1 MVYCSTVSWIDKFL
15 ADAEK
20 MFQIP
25 RRELEKFVVYMAENP
40 EKVQEWAEQ
49 LQISDTDFLMLSTIY
64 TLYKTEEKVID
75 ILSDME
81 LKVDEAI
88 GLISTATA
96 NLLNALPQED
106 RKVVLA
112 QVLLAIALQTEDA
125 GLRNSLAEYAKILLA
140 PEDEST
146 HAEDQEAEERR

>member
-1 MVYCSTVSWIDKFL
+1 MSWVDKFL
-15 ADAEK
+15 VDAEK

-25 RRELEKFVVYMAENP
+25 RRELEKFVMYMMENP
-40 EKVQEWAEQ
+40 EKIQEWAEQ
-49 LQISDTDFLMLSTIY
+49 LQISDTDFLMLTTIY
-64 TLYKTEEKVID
+64 TLYKTEEKVFN

-112 QVLLAIALQTEDA
+112 QVLLATALQTEDA
-125 GLRNSLAEYAKILLA
+125 SLRNSLAEYAKILLA
-140 PEDEST
+140 PEDENS
-146 HAEDQEAEERR
+146 AAAGI

>member
-1 MVYCSTVSWIDKFL
+1 MSWVDKFL

-25 RRELEKFVVYMAENP
+25 RQELEKFVAYMMESP
-40 EKVQEWAEQ
+40 EKVQEWAER
-49 LQISDTDFLMLSTIY
+49 LQISDTDFLMLTTVY
-64 TLYKTEEKVID
+64 VLYKTEEKVLN

-125 GLRNSLAEYAKILLA
+125 SLRNSLAEYAKILLA
-140 PEDEST
+140 PEDESS
-146 HAEDQEAEERR
+146 HAEDQETEERR

>member
-1 MVYCSTVSWIDKFL
+1 VSWVDKFL

-25 RRELEKFVVYMAENP
+25 RQELEKFVAYMTESP
-40 EKVQEWAEQ
+40 EKVQEWAER
-49 LQISDTDFLMLSTIY
+49 LQISDTDFLMLTTVY
-64 TLYKTEEKVID
+64 VLYKTEEKVLN

-125 GLRNSLAEYAKILLA
+125 SLRNSLAEYAKILIA
-140 PEDEST
+140 QEDESS
-146 HAEDQEAEERR
+146 HAEGPEEKR

>member
-1 MVYCSTVSWIDKFL
+1 MSWVDKFL

-25 RRELEKFVVYMAENP
+25 RQELEKLVAYMMESP
-40 EKVQEWAEQ
+40 EKVQEWAER
-49 LQISDTDFLMLSTIY
+49 LQISETDFLMLTTVY
-64 TLYKTEEKVID
+64 VLYKTEEKVLN

-125 GLRNSLAEYAKILLA
+125 SLRNSLAEYAKILLA
-140 PEDEST
+140 PEDENT
-146 HAEDQEAEERR
+146 HAEGPEERR

>member
-1 MVYCSTVSWIDKFL
+1 VSWVDKFL

-25 RRELEKFVVYMAENP
+25 RQELEKFVAYMTESP
-40 EKVQEWAEQ
+40 EKVQEWAER
-49 LQISDTDFLMLSTIY
+49 LQISDTDFLMLTTVY
-64 TLYKTEEKVID
+64 VLYKTEEKVLN

-125 GLRNSLAEYAKILLA
+125 SLRNSLAEYAKILLA
-140 PEDEST
+140 PEDESSHT
-146 HAEDQEAEERR
+146 EDQETEEKR

>member
-1 MVYCSTVSWIDKFL
+1 
-15 ADAEK
+15 
-20 MFQIP
+20 
-25 RRELEKFVVYMAENP
+25 
-40 EKVQEWAEQ
+40 
-49 LQISDTDFLMLSTIY
+49 
-64 TLYKTEEKVID
+64 
-75 ILSDME
+75 ME

-96 NLLNALPQED
+96 NLLNALPQDD

-125 GLRNSLAEYAKILLA
+125 SLRNSLAEYAKILIA
-140 PEDEST
+140 PEDESS

>member
-1 MVYCSTVSWIDKFL
+1 MSWVDKFL

-64 TLYKTEEKVID
+64 TLYKTEEKVVN

-88 GLISTATA
+88 GLISTAAA
-96 NLLNALPQED
+96 NLLNALP
-106 RKVVLA
+106 
-112 QVLLAIALQTEDA
+112 
-125 GLRNSLAEYAKILLA
+125 
-140 PEDEST
+140 
-146 HAEDQEAEERR
+146 

>member
-1 MVYCSTVSWIDKFL
+1 VSWVNKFL

-25 RRELEKFVVYMAENP
+25 RQELEKFVAYMMESP
-40 EKVQEWAEQ
+40 EKVQEWAER
-49 LQISDTDFLMLSTIY
+49 LQISDTDFLMLTTVY
-64 TLYKTEEKVID
+64 VLYKTEEKVLN

-112 QVLLAIALQTEDA
+112 QVLLAIALQTEDTS
-125 GLRNSLAEYAKILLA
+125 LRNSLAEYAKILLA
-140 PEDEST
+140 PEDESS
-146 HAEDQEAEERR
+146 HAEDQEERR

>member
-1 MVYCSTVSWIDKFL
+1 VSWVDKFL

-25 RRELEKFVVYMAENP
+25 RQELEKFVAYMMESP
-40 EKVQEWAEQ
+40 EKVQEWAER
-49 LQISDTDFLMLSTIY
+49 LQISDTDFLMLTTVY
-64 TLYKTEEKVID
+64 VLYKTEEKVLN

-81 LKVDEAI
+81 LKVDETI
-88 GLISTATA
+88 GLVSTATA

-125 GLRNSLAEYAKILLA
+125 SLRNSLAEYAKILLA
-140 PEDEST
+140 PEDESS
-146 HAEDQEAEERR
+146 HAEDQETEEKR

>member
-1 MVYCSTVSWIDKFL
+1 VSWVDKFL

-25 RRELEKFVVYMAENP
+25 RQELEKLVAYMMESP
-40 EKVQEWAEQ
+40 EKVQEWAER
-49 LQISDTDFLMLSTIY
+49 LQISETDFLMLTTVY
-64 TLYKTEEKVID
+64 VLYKTEEKVLN

-125 GLRNSLAEYAKILLA
+125 SLRNSLAEYAKILLA
-140 PEDEST
+140 PEDENT
-146 HAEDQEAEERR
+146 HAEGPEERR

>member
-1 MVYCSTVSWIDKFL
+1 VSWVDKFL

-25 RRELEKFVVYMAENP
+25 RQELEKFVAYMMESP
-40 EKVQEWAEQ
+40 EKVQEWAER
-49 LQISDTDFLMLSTIY
+49 LQISDTDFLMLTTVY
-64 TLYKTEEKVID
+64 VLYKTEEKVLN

-112 QVLLAIALQTEDA
+112 QVLLAIALQTEDES
-125 GLRNSLAEYAKILLA
+125 LRNSLAEYAKILLA
-140 PEDEST
+140 PEDESS
-146 HAEDQEAEERR
+146 HAEDQETEEKR

>member
-1 MVYCSTVSWIDKFL
+1 VSWVDKFL

-25 RRELEKFVVYMAENP
+25 RQELEKFVAYMMESP
-40 EKVQEWAEQ
+40 EKVQEWAER
-49 LQISDTDFLMLSTIY
+49 LQISDTDFLMLTTVY
-64 TLYKTEEKVID
+64 VLYKTEEKVLN

-96 NLLNALPQED
+96 NLLNTLPQED

-125 GLRNSLAEYAKILLA
+125 SLRNSLAEYAKILLA
-140 PEDEST
+140 PEDESS
-146 HAEDQEAEERR
+146 HAEDQETEEKH

>member
-1 MVYCSTVSWIDKFL
+1 VSWV
-15 ADAEK
+15 
-20 MFQIP
+20 
-25 RRELEKFVVYMAENP
+25 EKFVAYMMESP
-40 EKVQEWAEQ
+40 EKVQEWAER
-49 LQISDTDFLMLSTIY
+49 LQILDTDFLMLTTVY
-64 TLYKTEEKVID
+64 VLYKTEEKVLN

-88 GLISTATA
+88 GLVSTATA

-125 GLRNSLAEYAKILLA
+125 SLRNSLAEYAKILLA
-140 PEDEST
+140 PEDESS
-146 HAEDQEAEERR
+146 HAEDQETEERR

>member
-1 MVYCSTVSWIDKFL
+1 MSWVDKFL
-15 ADAEK
+15 VDAEK

-25 RRELEKFVVYMAENP
+25 RRELGKFVMYMMENP
-40 EKVQEWAEQ
+40 EKIQEWAEQ
-49 LQISDTDFLMLSTIY
+49 LQISDTDFLMLTTIY
-64 TLYKTEEKVID
+64 TLYKTEEKVFN

-112 QVLLAIALQTEDA
+112 QVLLATALQTEDA
-125 GLRNSLAEYAKILLA
+125 SLRNSLAEYAKILLA
-140 PEDEST
+140 PEDENS
-146 HAEDQEAEERR
+146 AAAGI

>member
-1 MVYCSTVSWIDKFL
+1 MSWIDKFL

-25 RRELEKFVVYMAENP
+25 RRELEKFVMYMMENP
-40 EKVQEWAEQ
+40 EKVQEWAEH
-49 LQISDTDFLMLSTIY
+49 LQISDADFLMLSTIY
-64 TLYKTEEKVID
+64 TLYKTEARVIN

-81 LKVDEAI
+81 LKVDEAV

-96 NLLNALPQED
+96 NLLNTLPQED

-112 QVLLAIALQTEDA
+112 QVLLATALQIEDA
-125 GLRNSLAEYAKILLA
+125 NLRNSLAEYAKILLA
-140 PEDEST
+140 PDE
-146 HAEDQEAEERR
+146 Q

>member
-1 MVYCSTVSWIDKFL
+1 VSWIDKFL

-25 RRELEKFVVYMAENP
+25 RRELEKFVMYMMENP
-40 EKVQEWAEQ
+40 EKVQEWAEH
-49 LQISDTDFLMLSTIY
+49 LQISDADFLMLSTIY
-64 TLYKTEEKVID
+64 TLYKTEERVIN

-81 LKVDEAI
+81 LKVDEAV

-96 NLLNALPQED
+96 NLLNTLPQED

-112 QVLLAIALQTEDA
+112 QVLLATALQIEDA
-125 GLRNSLAEYAKILLA
+125 NLRNSLAEYAKILLA
-140 PEDEST
+140 PDE
-146 HAEDQEAEERR
+146 Q